1 MQQDPLRPGD
11 HDDDRQS
18 DSLNDSAAE
27 DSRRAVPER
36 LSSCLAEFERVYRG
50 QFGAVAAYFARRC
63 EEPQLVAELVAD
75 TFVAAIH
82 SFNERDARR
91 TSDTAWAVGV
101 ARRVYARYR
110 ESDPRGGPPAGRGS
124 ARELLDRAETREL
137 MYWIDV
143 ERSSRE
149 LMERLAPMSALD
161 REAVELVDLC
171 GFSPAEA
178 ARELG
183 ISTGAL
189 RVRLVRTHARL
200 RREGGDRG

>member
-11 HDDDRQS
+11 DQDRQS

-27 DSRRAVPER
+27 DDREEGAGELSPR
-36 LSSCLAEFERVYRG
+36 LAAFERVYRAE
-50 QFGAVAAYFARRC
+50 FGAVAAYFARRC
-63 EEPQLVAELVAD
+63 EEPQLVADLTAD

-82 SFNERDARR
+82 SFAGYDAAR
-91 TSDTAWAVGV
+91 TGSRAWAIGF

-110 ESDPRGGPPAGRGS
+110 ESDPRERAAGGSSS
-124 ARELLDRAETREL
+124 AHRLLDRAETKEL
-137 MYWIDV
+137 MWWIDI

-149 LMERLAPMSALD
+149 LMERLSKMSVLD

-171 GFSPAEA
+171 GLAPGEA
-178 ARELG
+178 AAELG

-189 RVRLVRTHARL
+189 RVRLMRTRARL
-200 RREGGDRG
+200 LREGDGLG